1 VHSTEAMLRP
11 QVGTLSLVLSRRS
24 ALLRLSLLAVLW
36 RAVLMSSLNSHP
48 EALLDRHCFEGVSLL
63 VYALEAF
70 KSLGGALHR
79 SPEQEVSRAA
89 G

>member
-1 VHSTEAMLRP
+1 
-11 QVGTLSLVLSRRS
+11 
-24 ALLRLSLLAVLW
+24 
-36 RAVLMSSLNSHP
+36 MSSLNSHP